1 MSSTISLTHAS
12 APAERSRR
20 RITALTVWIRRRP
33 AVALG
38 AAVLLFWIAG
48 TLLAPALLPYGPTD
62 QNISAG
68 LHPPGLGR
76 IRGTDDPV
84 PHLWG
89 TDKLGRDI
97 LVRVLYGTRIT
108 LPAAFMA
115 VLADAAIGITVGA
128 LAGFLGGL
136 WDEGLMR
143 LTDVFLAFP
152 SIVLAMAIAA
162 ALGPSIVNAIITIAI
177 VSWPNYARV
186 TRGLVLSVKANDYV
200 EAAHAIGVRRWRI
213 LLRHVLPNC
222 MGPLIAIVTLD
233 FGGAILLFAGL
244 SFLGLGPTPDTPEWG
259 RMVADGI
266 EYSDQWWV
274 SAFPGLAIFSVV
286 LALNFLGDGLRD
298 WLDPHTRIR

>member
-1 MSSTISLTHAS
+1 MSSTISLTRAS
-12 APAERSRR
+12 APTDTARSFAVRVGR
-20 RITALTVWIRRRP
+20 WIRRHP
-33 AVALG
+33 AVLFG
-38 AAVLLFWIAG
+38 AVVFLFWIVG
-48 TLLAPALLPYGPTD
+48 TLLAPLLLPYGPTD

-68 LHPPGLGR
+68 LQPPG
-76 IRGTDDPV
+76 IA
-84 PHLWG
+84 HLWG
-89 TDKLGRDI
+89 TDKLGRDV

-108 LPAAFMA
+108 LPAAFIA
-115 VLADAAIGITVGA
+115 VLIDAAIGITIGA
-128 LAGFLGGL
+128 LAGYLGGL
-136 WDEGLMR
+136 WDEALMR

-162 ALGPSIVNAIITIAI
+162 ALGPSIINAIITIAV

-186 TRGLVLSVKANDYV
+186 TRGLVLSVKTADYV
-200 EAAHAIGVRRWRI
+200 EAAHAIGVRHWRI

-222 MGPLIAIVTLD
+222 LGPLVAIATLD

-298 WLDPHTRIR
+298 WLDPRTRR

>member
-1 MSSTISLTHAS
+1 MSSTISLTRAS
-12 APAERSRR
+12 APSERARR
-20 RITALTVWIRRRP
+20 GIAGFAHWVRQHP
-33 AVALG
+33 AVVFG

-48 TLLAPALLPYGPTD
+48 TLLAPILLPYNPTD

-68 LHPPGLGR
+68 LRPPGL
-76 IRGTDDPV
+76 V
-84 PHLWG
+84 HLWG
-89 TDKLGRDI
+89 TDKLGRDV

-108 LPAAFMA
+108 LPAAFLA
-115 VLADAAIGITVGA
+115 VLADAAIGITIGA
-128 LAGFLGGL
+128 LAGYLGGI
-136 WDEGLMR
+136 WDEALMR
-143 LTDVFLAFP
+143 LTDIFLAFP
-152 SIVLAMAIAA
+152 SISLAMAIAA
-162 ALGPSIVNAIITIAI
+162 ALGPSIINAIITIAI

-186 TRGLVLSVKANDYV
+186 TRGLVLTVKTNDYV
-200 EAAHAIGVRRWRI
+200 EAAHAIGVRDWRI

-222 MGPLIAIVTLD
+222 LGPLIAILTLD
-233 FGGAILLFAGL
+233 FGGAILIFAGL

-298 WLDPHTRIR
+298 WLDPRTRDR

>member
-12 APAERSRR
+12 APAERARWGVAA
-20 RITALTVWIRRRP
+20 TFGWIRKHP
-33 AVALG
+33 AVAFG
-38 AAVLLFWIAG
+38 AVVLLFWIAG
-48 TLLAPALLPYGPTD
+48 TILAPVLLPYGPTD

-68 LHPPGLGR
+68 LRPPGGA
-76 IRGTDDPV
+76 
-84 PHLWG
+84 HLWG

-108 LPAAFMA
+108 LPAAFLA
-115 VLADAAIGITVGA
+115 VLVDAAIGITIGA
-128 LAGFLGGL
+128 LAGYLGGL
-136 WDEGLMR
+136 WDEALMR
-143 LTDVFLAFP
+143 LTDIFLAFP

-162 ALGPSIVNAIITIAI
+162 ALGPSIINAIITIAV

-186 TRGLVLSVKANDYV
+186 TRGLVLSVKTADYV
-200 EAAHAIGVRRWRI
+200 EAARAIGVQHWRI
-213 LLRHVLPNC
+213 LLRHILPNC
-222 MGPLIAIVTLD
+222 VGPLVAIATLD

-274 SAFPGLAIFSVV
+274 SGFPGLAIFSVV

-298 WLDPHTRIR
+298 WLDPRTRTR

>member
-12 APAERSRR
+12 APAERTRLGAGLVAR
-20 RITALTVWIRRRP
+20 WLRYHP
-33 AVALG
+33 AIAFG
-38 AAVLLFWIAG
+38 AAVLLFWIIG
-48 TLLAPALLPYGPTD
+48 TLLAPILLHYGPTD

-68 LHPPGLGR
+68 LQPPG
-76 IRGTDDPV
+76 IV
-84 PHLWG
+84 HLWG

-108 LPAAFMA
+108 LPAAFLA
-115 VLADAAIGITVGA
+115 VLADAAIGITIGA
-128 LAGFLGGL
+128 LAGYLSGL
-136 WDEGLMR
+136 WDEALMR
-143 LTDVFLAFP
+143 LTDIFLAFP

-162 ALGPSIVNAIITIAI
+162 ALGPSIINAIITIAV

-186 TRGLVLSVKANDYV
+186 TRGLVLSVKTNDYV
-200 EAAHAIGVRRWRI
+200 EAAQAVGVRHWRI
-213 LLRHVLPNC
+213 LIRHVLPNC
-222 MGPLIAIVTLD
+222 LGPLIAIVALD

-266 EYSDQWWV
+266 QYSDQWWV
-274 SAFPGLAIFSVV
+274 SAFPGVAIFSVV

-298 WLDPHTRIR
+298 WLDPRTRTG